1 MKDNDRMRILKIVP
15 QAFYSPRGTP
25 LSAYHRAREL
35 LARGHEVDILTY
47 GIGEPPPGLEV
58 RLFRARGPHFCR
70 TVRAG
75 PSGRKIWLDVLL
87 FVSLIAR
94 LCRERYDALYAH
106 EEGALFA
113 RIAGALFRIPYVYDM
128 HSSLPLQITDW
139 KFSRRRSVIALFR
152 WIERFCVSGACAVVA
167 ISPAVARA
175 ARRAWPDALCIVLT
189 NYFEPEE
196 AADVRDREA
205 VRARHHL
212 GAQEKLIVYT
222 GSFVALQALDLLL
235 EAAPQVLRAVPSA
248 RFLLVGGTDPEIA
261 ELRAAAERLGVADRV
276 ILERACPQAE
286 IPAYLAAA
294 DVLVS
299 PRVQGINPPGK
310 LLSYLASGRP
320 VVATD
325 TLVHNQLLTS
335 ECAILTRPD
344 AAGLAEGLVHA
355 LTDAALTARV
365 AEGSKRALARL
376 CSKSTRDAAYEEIA
390 SAVRAARAPGGKH
403 ADRLVSSQHS
413 RAHRH

>member
-1 MKDNDRMRILKIVP
+1 MRILKIVP
-15 QAFYSPRGTP
+15 QAFYAPRGTP

-47 GIGEPPPGLEV
+47 GIGEQPPDLEV

-87 FVSLIAR
+87 FASLIGR
-94 LCRERYDALYAH
+94 LCRQRYDALYAH
-106 EEGALFA
+106 EEAALFA

-139 KFSRRRSVIALFR
+139 KFSRRRWVVTLFR
-152 WIERFCVSGACAVVA
+152 LVERISVSGACAVVA

-189 NYFEPEE
+189 NYFEATETKSG
-196 AADVRDREA
+196 DREA
-205 VRARHHL
+205 IRARHCV
-212 GAQEKLIVYT
+212 GPGEKLIVYT

-235 EAAPQVLRAVPSA
+235 EGAPRVLAAVPQA
-248 RFLLVGGTDPEIA
+248 RFLLVGGKDEEIA
-261 ELRAAAERLGVADRV
+261 ELAAVAARLGIADRV
-276 ILERACPQAE
+276 ILERARPQAE

-325 TLVHNQLLTS
+325 TLVHNQLLTN

-344 AAGLAEGLVHA
+344 AAGFADGVVAA
-355 LTDAALTARV
+355 LTDTALTAQV
-365 AEGSKRALARL
+365 AEGSARAIARL
-376 CSKSTRDAAYEEIA
+376 CCKATRDAAYDEIA
-390 SAVRAARAPGGKH
+390 SAVREAAPQQRRNPS
-403 ADRLVSSQHS
+403 RLVH
-413 RAHRH
+413 

>member
-1 MKDNDRMRILKIVP
+1 MRILKIVP
-15 QAFYSPRGTP
+15 QAFYAPRGTP

-47 GIGEPPPGLEV
+47 GIGEPPPNLNARV
-58 RLFRARGPHFCR
+58 FRARGPHFWR
-70 TVRAG
+70 TLRAG

-87 FVSLIAR
+87 FTSLIGR

-106 EEGALFA
+106 EEAALLA
-113 RIAGALFRIPYVYDM
+113 RIAGAIFRIPYVYDM

-139 KFSRRRSVIALFR
+139 NFSGSRSVVALFR
-152 WIERFCVSGACAVVA
+152 WIERLCVSGACAVVA

-175 ARRAWPDALCIVLT
+175 ARSAWPDALCIVLT

-196 AADVRDREA
+196 NAGEGDRDRI
-205 VRARHHL
+205 RARH
-212 GAQEKLIVYT
+212 GVRPDEKLIVYT

-235 EAAPQVLRAVPSA
+235 EAFPRVLAAVPAA
-248 RFLLVGGTDPEIA
+248 RLLLVGGSEPEISQ
-261 ELRAAAERLGVADRV
+261 LRAMAERLGIARRL
-276 ILERACPQAE
+276 ILERAHPQEE
-286 IPAYLAAA
+286 IPGYLAAA
-294 DVLVS
+294 DALVS

-310 LLSYLASGRP
+310 LLSYLSSGRP

-344 AAGLAEGLVHA
+344 AIGLADGLVLA
-355 LTDAALTARV
+355 LTDAALAARMKEANQRV
-365 AEGSKRALARL
+365 LARL
-376 CSKSTRDAAYEEIA
+376 CSKATRDAAYEEIA
-390 SAVRAARAPGGKH
+390 SAVREAAAPRGKRS
-403 ADRLVSSQHS
+403 ARLVSSQHS
-413 RAHRH
+413 PPHQR